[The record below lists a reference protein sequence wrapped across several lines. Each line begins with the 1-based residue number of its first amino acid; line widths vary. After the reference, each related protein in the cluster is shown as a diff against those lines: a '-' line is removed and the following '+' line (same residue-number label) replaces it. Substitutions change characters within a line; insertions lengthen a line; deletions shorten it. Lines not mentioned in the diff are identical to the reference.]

1 MQWSAIQGQSHTGVL
16 PKEAWEQARNVLSLG
31 ESHGRARME
40 NVIQL
45 DAQVSADPRITQFFL
60 MKKEI
65 KT

>member
-16 PKEAWEQARNVLSLG
+16 PKEAWEQVQNVLSLG
-31 ESHGRARME
+31 ESHGQAHTE

-45 DAQVSADPRITQFFL
+45 DAQVSADPHITQYFL
-60 MKKEI
+60 MRKEI

>member
-16 PKEAWEQARNVLSLG
+16 PKEAWEQAQNILSLG
-31 ESHGRARME
+31 ESHGRACTK

-45 DAQVSADPRITQFFL
+45 DAQVSADPRVTQYFL
-60 MKKEI
+60 LRKEI